1 MHCSVVESMITQSP
15 LFHGPRMV
23 EQLTFFSVQILF
35 LRYIH
40 FMILNLFIA
49 KQWKDVWP
57 NLRSNCLIWKSQRY
71 WLVIWCQNYVHE
83 KLNYI
88 TFLGEL
94 FAVGSYNTLRLCDT
108 AGVSV
113 WNVQHLITAC
123 YVSNY
128 YLGKL
133 LVKIENQPEW
143 SFGMFFFAV
152 QHHKK
157 MSKVIYQWQDWVN
170 LF

>member
-1 MHCSVVESMITQSP
+1 MCKRVELCVRQSSLYIYDTIFVQLFYICRYGTYLDVHCSVVESMITQSP

-83 KLNYI
+83 KLNYNFFRWTVCRWLLQYF
-88 TFLGEL
+88 TFVWYSWGKCLKCSA
-94 FAVGSYNTLRLCDT
+94 FDYSMLC
-108 AGVSV
+108 V
-113 WNVQHLITAC
+113 
-123 YVSNY
+123 
-128 YLGKL
+128 KL
-133 LVKIENQPEW
+133 LFGKIV
-143 SFGMFFFAV
+143 G
-152 QHHKK
+152 
-157 MSKVIYQWQDWVN
+157 
-170 LF
+170 